1 MFPVPAPGNLAPA
14 PIPVPIQAP
23 AQQHGN
29 PAPQVPNTAP
39 QVNNVVVPDDP
50 RGTKRSRE
58 NNPQDSDEPVLK
70 LARTEPAAA
79 PDGPEQKLIK
89 AIESGDLSGVQM
101 LLRQSPQLLNSYL
114 PGTAGPTPL
123 CLAAKC
129 GQKEIAGFLLSSGSP
144 INAPSRNGTT
154 PLMFASQWGHV
165 EVIRQLCLL
174 GADPLAI
181 YPSTGLD
188 TLAIAIYY
196 KQLGACKELIANGA
210 DMTRLYSIPGINGGP
225 SSTFSPLRCAIG
237 HDFGELVDWW
247 LDSNELVADT
257 QEPSTSTTLLNLA
270 VSYGALTVIR
280 SLLQRGADPD
290 TGVMITQD
298 NKQTKGIWAVAF
310 HFHNWEVIEWLLS
323 EGYRINL
330 TMPANSTLC
339 LRFGFGI
346 GSDIYI
352 QLVSK
357 AQAKT
362 PADRITNAQLRQHPE
377 KAIEG
382 LVASDFFSSN
392 LLKPTT
398 IAWWCDQGL
407 LSVPF
412 GSSALIQNFIAG
424 DRLLGQNVFYP
435 ERFPSITGA
444 TQAQQLQMLVEF
456 LSDTICS
463 PDWPQRF
470 SGWKLTPQGEQTMN
484 QIAVAQG
491 ELLLKG
497 VANLREQFEKQVA
510 SLPSLC
516 MISYITLAHQIN
528 EPDLYRKM
536 TREWGLY
543 DPVARAAIRLVKEAY
558 EKLRALPSQRI
569 PPEFAAMSPSEQL
582 RHVMVELLED
592 WDKIPELVETLLKCD
607 AQALDVVS
615 DLLFQQW
622 RLIGEAFGVT
632 KPRYSKFGPHR
643 LEAEPVMEVDEGH
656 PTTRATVPLTP
667 IPLTPQ

>member
-1 MFPVPAPGNLAPA
+1 MFPVPAPGNFAPA
-14 PIPVPIQAP
+14 PVPVPIQAP
-23 AQQHGN
+23 AQPPGN
-29 PAPQVPNTAP
+29 PAP

-50 RGTKRSRE
+50 RGSKRGRE
-58 NNPQDSDEPVLK
+58 NDPQDYDEPVLK
-70 LARTEPAAA
+70 QARTEPAAESDDESVDVGQLA
-79 PDGPEQKLIK
+79 LYDAIK
-89 AIESGDLSGVQM
+89 GGNVELVAE
-101 LLRQSPQLLNSYL
+101 LLGQLPQLRESYL
-114 PGTAGPTPL
+114 LGDVGLTPL
-123 CLAAKC
+123 CLAAELGNLK
-129 GQKEIAGFLLSSGSP
+129 IVSFLVSSGSAV
-144 INAPSRNGTT
+144 NAPSMKGST
-154 PLMFASQWGHV
+154 PLVCASLRGHV
-165 EVIRQLCLL
+165 EVIRQLCSL

-210 DMTRLYSIPGINGGP
+210 DMTRLYSIPGIDGGP

-237 HDFGELVDWW
+237 NDFAELVDWW
-247 LDSNELVADT
+247 LDSNRLVADT
-257 QEPSTSTTLLNLA
+257 HEPSTSTTLLNLA

-290 TGVMITQD
+290 TGVMITQA
-298 NKQTKGIWAVAF
+298 NKHTKGIWAVAF

-339 LRFGFGI
+339 LRFGYGV

-352 QLVSK
+352 QLASK
-357 AQAKT
+357 AQANI
-362 PADRITNAQLRQHPE
+362 PADRVTDTQLRQHPE

-382 LVASDFFSSN
+382 LADRCFFSSSPQQ
-392 LLKPTT
+392 LS
-398 IAWWCDQGL
+398 AVSWWCDQGL

-412 GSSALIQNFIAG
+412 ANSALIQNFIAG
-424 DRLLGQNVFYP
+424 AGLLGQNVFYP
-435 ERFPSITGA
+435 ERYSSITGA
-444 TQAQQLQMLVEF
+444 TQAQQSQILVELF
-456 LSDTICS
+456 SNTICL

-470 SGWKLTPQGEQTMN
+470 SGLKLTSKGEQTMN

-516 MISYITLAHQIN
+516 INSYITLSHQIN
-528 EPDLYRKM
+528 ESDLYRNM

-558 EKLRALPSQRI
+558 EKLRALPPQRI
-569 PPEFAAMSPSEQL
+569 PAEFAAMSPSEQL
-582 RHVMVELLED
+582 RYVMVDLLED

-622 RLIGEAFGVT
+622 RLFGEAFGVT
-632 KPRYSKFGPHR
+632 KPRYSLVGPYR
-643 LEAEPVMEVDEGH
+643 PEAEPVMEVDEGH
-656 PTTRATVPLTP
+656 PTTRAPVPLTP
-667 IPLTPQ
+667 Q

>member
-89 AIESGDLSGVQM
+89 AIKSGDLQGVQM

-114 PGTAGPTPL
+114 PWNSGATPL

-129 GQKEIAGFLLSSGSP
+129 GQKEIAGFLLSSGSSV
-144 INAPSRNGTT
+144 NAPSKNGAT
-154 PLMFASQWGHV
+154 PLMFASYFGHV
-165 EVIRQLCLL
+165 EMIRQLCLL
-174 GADPLAI
+174 GADPLATH
-181 YPSTGLD
+181 PGEGFD
-188 TLAIAIYY
+188 ALAAAV
-196 KQLGACKELIANGA
+196 KGTQLGACKELIAHGA
-210 DMTRLYSIPGINGGP
+210 DMHHVLKNPTKSD
-225 SSTFSPLRCAIG
+225 STITPLLVAITNDFS
-237 HDFGELVDWW
+237 ELVDWW
-247 LDSNELVADT
+247 LDVT
-257 QEPSTSTTLLNLA
+257 QRRVDAIAPATSTSPLNLA
-270 VSYGALTVIR
+270 VRYGALKVVR
-280 SLLQRGADPD
+280 SLLQRGADPENVIMLGQNKEQLM
-290 TGVMITQD
+290 GVW
-298 NKQTKGIWAVAF
+298 KVAIYF
-310 HFHNWEVIEWLLS
+310 QRWEMVEHLLS
-323 EGYRINL
+323 AGLRIRL
-330 TMPANSTLC
+330 PTSTNSALNSYI
-339 LRFGFGI
+339 GAGI
-346 GSDIYI
+346 GADIYI
-352 QLVSK
+352 HLASQ
-357 AQAKT
+357 AQAKL
-362 PADRITNAQLRQHPE
+362 PADRVTDAQLRQHPE
-377 KAIEG
+377 RIIEG
-382 LVASDFFSSN
+382 LAERCFLSSSPQQLSAAS
-392 LLKPTT
+392 
-398 IAWWCDQGL
+398 WWRDQGL

-412 GSSALIQNFIAG
+412 GNSAGMQHFIAG
-424 DRLLGQNVFYP
+424 AVLLGQNVYYP
-435 ERFPSITGA
+435 ERYPSITGA
-444 TQAQQLQMLVEF
+444 TQAQQSQILVEL
-456 LSDTICS
+456 LSEAICS
-463 PDWPQRF
+463 PLWPQLF
-470 SGWKLTPQGEQTMN
+470 SGLKLTPQGEQTMN
-484 QIAVAQG
+484 QVAVAQG
-491 ELLLKG
+491 ELVLKG

-582 RHVMVELLED
+582 RQVMVDLLED

-622 RLIGEAFGVT
+622 RLFGEAFGVT

-643 LEAEPVMEVDEGH
+643 PEAEPVMEVDEGH

>member
-1 MFPVPAPGNLAPA
+1 
-14 PIPVPIQAP
+14 
-23 AQQHGN
+23 
-29 PAPQVPNTAP
+29 
-39 QVNNVVVPDDP
+39 
-50 RGTKRSRE
+50 
-58 NNPQDSDEPVLK
+58 
-70 LARTEPAAA
+70 
-79 PDGPEQKLIK
+79 
-89 AIESGDLSGVQM
+89 
-101 LLRQSPQLLNSYL
+101 
-114 PGTAGPTPL
+114 
-123 CLAAKC
+123 
-129 GQKEIAGFLLSSGSP
+129 
-144 INAPSRNGTT
+144 
-154 PLMFASQWGHV
+154 
-165 EVIRQLCLL
+165 
-174 GADPLAI
+174 
-181 YPSTGLD
+181 
-188 TLAIAIYY
+188 
-196 KQLGACKELIANGA
+196 
-210 DMTRLYSIPGINGGP
+210 MTRLYSIPGINGGP

-352 QLVSK
+352 QLASK

-582 RHVMVELLED
+582 RQVMVDLLED

-607 AQALDVVS
+607 AQALDAVS

-622 RLIGEAFGVT
+622 RLFGEAFGVT

-643 LEAEPVMEVDEGH
+643 PEAEPVMEVDEGH

>member
-1 MFPVPAPGNLAPA
+1 MFPVPATGNLASA
-14 PIPVPIQAP
+14 PVPVPIQAP

-114 PGTAGPTPL
+114 PGNAGPTPL

-330 TMPANSTLC
+330 TMPANSALC

-346 GSDIYI
+346 GSDICI